1 MALVNGNYCNLKE
14 TYLFADIARKV
25 NAFVAANPERKLIRL
40 GIGDVTKPLAPCV
53 IEAMEKAV
61 QEMGV
66 QATFRGYG
74 PEQGYGFL
82 HEALIKYYASFGV
95 ELASDEI
102 FVSDGAKSDCG
113 NITDIFDNSNT
124 ILIPDP
130 VYPVYLDT
138 NIMCGRNVIYMQGAP
153 ENNCLPMPNDD
164 VKADII
170 YLCSPNNPT
179 GSAYNKE
186 QLEAW
191 VAYARKNNAVIL
203 YDAAYEAFI
212 TDPAIPRSIFT
223 IEGAKECAIELCS
236 LSKTAGFTGTR
247 CGYTIVPHGLVRKTA
262 DGKDMELNAM
272 WLRRQTTKFNGVPY
286 IIQRGA
292 EAVFTEEGIKQC
304 RENIAFYQENAR
316 IMMAGFDKLGI
327 KYFGGVHSPYLWVQ
341 CPNGMSSWEFFDF
354 LLEKLAVVGTPGVGF
369 GSMGEGYLRL
379 TAFGSRENTI
389 EAMERIVE
397 GLK

>member
-138 NIMCGRNVIYMQGAP
+138 NIMCGRNVIYMQGTP
-153 ENNCLPMPNDD
+153 ENNFLPMPNDD
-164 VKADII
+164 VKSDII

>member
-138 NIMCGRNVIYMQGAP
+138 NIMCGRNVIYMQGTPA
-153 ENNCLPMPNDD
+153 NNFLPMPNDD

>member
-14 TYLFADIARKV
+14 TYLFAEIARKV

-138 NIMCGRNVIYMQGAP
+138 NIMCGRNVIYMQGTP
-153 ENNCLPMPNDD
+153 ENNFLPMPNDD

>member
-102 FVSDGAKSDCG
+102 FVIDGAKSDCG

-138 NIMCGRNVIYMQGAP
+138 NIMCGRNVIYMQGTP
-153 ENNCLPMPNDD
+153 ENNFLPMPNDD

-389 EAMERIVE
+389 EAMDRIVE